1 MINSSN
7 RTTRK
12 TSQNDLL
19 FYKYFTIQIDNEYYN
34 ELLMLIPELPQTIFL
49 DYLILEE

>member
-19 FYKYFTIQIDNEYYN
+19 FYKYFTIQIDNE
-34 ELLMLIPELPQTIFL
+34 LLMLIPELPQTIFL